1 MSDDAPKRHLPV
13 IDGPVRDDL
22 DDGLRFVHVLGMQ
35 VKHDLFEASSKL
47 FALLE
52 ELVAKGAIDLA
63 SFEKRRAR
71 IKEREQA
78 RQRAQAHVRVNDVED
93 KYALTGLPEIDCA
106 SLIPICKARCCKLG
120 FPLSFQDLDE
130 GKIEWDY
137 SQPYLIRKRA
147 DCSCVHQSQ
156 ETGGCTVYAHRPATC
171 RVYDCWSDKRIWIDF
186 DQKIPAP
193 EDAVMP

>member
-1 MSDDAPKRHLPV
+1 MSDDAPKRRLPV

-78 RQRAQAHVRVNDVED
+78 RQRAQAHVRVNEVED
-93 KYALTGLPEIDCA
+93 KYAKKVSFRQGCA
-106 SLIPICKARCCKLG
+106 DP
-120 FPLSFQDLDE
+120 
-130 GKIEWDY
+130 
-137 SQPYLIRKRA
+137 
-147 DCSCVHQSQ
+147 
-156 ETGGCTVYAHRPATC
+156 AHRVRTTGSGGVPRAGL
-171 RVYDCWSDKRIWIDF
+171 
-186 DQKIPAP
+186 AG
-193 EDAVMP
+193 AA